1 MLANAHSF
9 KDKAS
14 RLADVNAGLFTYP
27 VLMAADILLYSAN
40 LVPVGKDQLQH
51 LEMARDLASTF
62 NHTLEEDILTLPEA
76 RIAEDVMTIPGTD
89 GQKMS
94 KSYQN
99 ILDIFLP
106 EKELKKNVNAII
118 TDSTPLE
125 EPKDPD
131 TCTVFKL
138 YSLMASPAQT
148 QALRAQYLGGNFGY
162 GHAKKELLDLLLTK
176 FAAERERFDFYMNHP
191 EEIEK
196 RLIAGEEKARRVA
209 LPLLNRVREKLGFL

>member
-1 MLANAHSF
+1 
-9 KDKAS
+9 
-14 RLADVNAGLFTYP
+14 
-27 VLMAADILLYSAN
+27 
-40 LVPVGKDQLQH
+40 
-51 LEMARDLASTF
+51 
-62 NHTLEEDILTLPEA
+62 
-76 RIAEDVMTIPGTD
+76 MTIPGTD

-99 ILDIFLP
+99 ILDIFLS

-138 YSLMASPAQT
+138 YSLMATPAQT
-148 QALRAQYLGGNFGY
+148 QALRAQYLAGNFGY

-176 FAAERERFDFYMNHP
+176 FAAERERFDFFMNHP

>member
-1 MLANAHSF
+1 
-9 KDKAS
+9 
-14 RLADVNAGLFTYP
+14 
-27 VLMAADILLYSAN
+27 MAADILLYSAN
-40 LVPVGKDQLQH
+40 LVPVGKDQVQH
-51 LEMARDLASTF
+51 IEMARDLASTF

-99 ILDIFLP
+99 ILDIFLS

-138 YSLMASPAQT
+138 YSLMATPTQT
-148 QALRAQYLGGNFGY
+148 HSLREQYLGGNFGY
-162 GHAKKELLDLLLTK
+162 GHAKKELLDLLITRYAK
-176 FAAERERFDFYMNHP
+176 ERELFDFFIQLFARDAGLNGHGQVFCVHRQNLVHP
-191 EEIEK
+191 
-196 RLIAGEEKARRVA
+196 RQVNADAA
-209 LPLLNRVREKLGFL
+209 LNGQQMAL